1 MMNDSNTSRS
11 LFGRLLRPA
20 LGLGRALAAVVCVI
34 ALFAIVDVAMHGK
47 DATFWTERNLQTI
60 SVQNAFVAIAAVGM
74 LVVII
79 AGGIDL
85 SAGVM
90 LALCATIIAWGMRED
105 VGFLIGHGE
114 NVAGAVK
121 RLKAAAD
128 EMRSAQR
135 QDDAAGAEHWR
146 AKIDE
151 RRNRL
156 ADLLNVKLQQIRG
169 LQMDA
174 KTGELEKAIASI
186 KDSSGP
192 TDLDPSLIGSLP
204 NASSSAWLA
213 VAMGVAAGAACGLVN
228 GLIVVVLR
236 VVPFIATLGTM
247 LVYLGLAKIVAEE
260 TSIRPT
266 AAQVPVWI
274 DQLRAVRPDPA
285 WLVVSKGVWLALIL
299 SAVIACILR
308 YTVFGR
314 HVFALGSNE
323 ATARL
328 CGINVPLT
336 KIAVYVLAGALVGVA
351 AICFFAKTTTGNP
364 ISGTG
369 FELRFIAAVVIGGGS
384 LSGGRGTV
392 IGALAGAVIM
402 GVIDAGCTLL
412 GMRDALQDMTL
423 GAIIVAAVTVD
434 QLRQKRD

>member
-1 MMNDSNTSRS
+1 MNDSNASPS
-11 LFGRLLRPA
+11 LLGRLVRPA
-20 LGLGRALAAVVCVI
+20 LGLARALAAVVCVI
-34 ALFAIVDVAMHGK
+34 AFFAVVDVAMHGK

-90 LALCATIIAWGMRED
+90 LALCATVIAWGMRED
-105 VGFLIGHGE
+105 VGFVIGHGE
-114 NVAGAVK
+114 NVAGAAR

-128 EMRSAQR
+128 EMQSARR
-135 QDDAAGAEHWR
+135 QDDATAVERWKAQ
-146 AKIDE
+146 IDE
-151 RRNRL
+151 RRTRL
-156 ADLLNVKLQQIRG
+156 ADLLSVKLEQLRQ
-169 LQMDA
+169 LQMEA
-174 KTGELEKAIASI
+174 KTSALEKAIASI
-186 KDSSGP
+186 KDPAGS
-192 TDLDPSLIGSLP
+192 TDLDPSLVGSLP
-204 NASSSAWLA
+204 NAETSAWLA
-213 VAMGVAAGAACGLVN
+213 VAMGVGAGAACGLVN
-228 GLIVVVLR
+228 GLIIVVLR

-247 LVYLGLAKIVAEE
+247 LIYLGLAKIVAEE

-266 AAQVPVWI
+266 AAQVPGWI
-274 DQLRAVRPDPA
+274 DQLRAVQPDPA
-285 WLVVSKGVWLALIL
+285 WLVVSKGVWLALII
-299 SAVIACILR
+299 SAVIACGLR

-336 KIAVYVLAGALVGVA
+336 KIGVYVLAGVLVGVA

-392 IGALAGAVIM
+392 LGALAGAVIM